1 MSDSFNTDGIFTNQ
15 QMNSPITTN
24 ALESIECA
32 IAFDVR
38 DWSEDRRSA
47 WIYYVVF
54 GIKDVTGEEA
64 WDYDAKRFGW
74 DDDDRKRVE
83 SMHEQWLMAKKFL
96 EGKGFPS

>member
-15 QMNSPITTN
+15 QINGPITTN

-38 DWSEDRRSA
+38 DWSEDRRSQ
-47 WIYYVVF
+47 WIYFIVF
-54 GIKDVTGEEA
+54 GIDNESWKDS
-64 WDYDAKRFGW
+64 AKRFGW

-83 SMHEQWLMAKKFL
+83 SMHEQWMMAKKFL
-96 EGKGFPS
+96 EEQGFPS